1 VFLSNLNN
9 IPYLIIQTNKPAM
22 EKITILLVDDHKLIR
37 DSWSFILNSDPRFN
51 VIAETSSGDEA
62 IEIAKNKRP
71 QIVLMDVNMSPLN
84 GFDATKQIRKYS
96 PGSKIIGISMHSMPA
111 YARRMLQMG
120 AMGYVTKNSSK
131 DEMINAIV
139 EVNNGKKYVCEEVKN
154 ILAQQ
159 ELEQEGDHPD
169 MNTLSRREIEIVQ
182 LIKEGLSSKEVAQ
195 RLDISLKTVEVHR
208 YNILKK
214 LNLKNTASLVNF
226 INAQGL

>member
-1 VFLSNLNN
+1 
-9 IPYLIIQTNKPAM
+9 M
-22 EKITILLVDDHKLIR
+22 EKISILLVDDHKLIR
-37 DSWSFILNSDPRFN
+37 ESWSFILNSDPRFQ
-51 VIAETSSGDEA
+51 VIGETSSGDEA

-71 QIVLMDVNMSPLN
+71 QIVLMDVNMAPLN
-84 GFDATKQIRKYS
+84 GFDATKLVRKYS

-131 DEMINAIV
+131 DEMITAIV
-139 EVNNGKKYVCEEVKN
+139 EVNNGKKYVCDEVKN

-159 ELEQEGDHPD
+159 ELEQENDQPD
-169 MNTLSRREIEIVQ
+169 MNMLSRREIEIVQ
-182 LIKEGLSSKEVAQ
+182 LIKEGLSSKEVAL